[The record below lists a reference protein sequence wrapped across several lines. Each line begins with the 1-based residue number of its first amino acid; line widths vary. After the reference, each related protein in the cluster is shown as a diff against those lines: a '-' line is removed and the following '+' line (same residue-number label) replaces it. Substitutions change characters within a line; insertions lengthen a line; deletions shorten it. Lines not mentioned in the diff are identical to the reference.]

1 MSRAIHTILRPV
13 AVWAAVSAA
22 AALGAVAVPGA
33 WRATGPRA
41 DVADLLVAVCATALA
56 GSLCWLWVVTTATVA
71 ALLAGHRPSWREG
84 ATRRLVLVACG
95 AAVVAGP
102 ALPAHA
108 AGGEGA
114 DLLAGLPLPDRAT
127 APTARREPRPATPAR
142 EAPGAYVVQPGD
154 SLWSIARAHPARD
167 LTVDE
172 RWRAIWRANHD
183 VVGDDPDLILPGQAL
198 RLPADPTPPTDGDR

>member
-1 MSRAIHTILRPV
+1 VSRAIHTVLRPV
-13 AVWAAVSAA
+13 AVWAAVSAG

-56 GSLCWLWVVTTATVA
+56 GALCWLWVITTATVS
-71 ALLAGHRPSWREG
+71 ALLVGHRPSWPGG
-84 ATRRLVLVACG
+84 ATRRLVLLACG

-114 DLLAGLPLPDRAT
+114 DLLSGLPLPDRAT
-127 APTARREPRPATPAR
+127 APTARREPLLPTPSRA
-142 EAPGAYVVQPGD
+142 ASGAYVVQPGD
-154 SLWSIARAHPARD
+154 SLWSIARAHPALD

-172 RWRAIWRANHD
+172 RWRSIWRANHD
-183 VVGDDPDLILPGQAL
+183 LVGDDPDLILPGQAL
-198 RLPADPTPPTDGDR
+198 RLPTDPTPPTDGDR